1 MSAMFY
7 DLEKTTLFQDLS
19 HEDLNAIAKFC
30 RREILADG
38 DVLIHENERA
48 GHDLFILCKGMVEVV
63 SNNSNMVS
71 GEAVLSRESK
81 ELFGEISWLTKSRRT
96 ASVRCKGHVEVI
108 RVDGARLDAY
118 MTEHYQA
125 GFAIMRRI
133 AILLSQRLGATD
145 MLLKQ
150 ILWNSGI

>member
-1 MSAMFY
+1 MLY
-7 DLEKTTLFQDLS
+7 DLENTSLFQDVS

-38 DVLIHENERA
+38 DVIIHENERT

-63 SNNSNMVS
+63 SNESTTLS
-71 GEAVLSRESK
+71 GEAVLSPESK

-96 ASVRCKGHVEVI
+96 ASVRCKGPVEVI
-108 RVDGARLDAY
+108 RVDGARLDSY
-118 MTEHYQA
+118 MAHNPQA

-133 AILLSQRLGATD
+133 AILLSQRLSETD
-145 MLLKQ
+145 NLLKQ
-150 ILWNSGI
+150 ILWNTGI

>member
-1 MSAMFY
+1 MFY
-7 DLEKTTLFQDLS
+7 DLEKTSLFQDLT

-38 DVLIHENERA
+38 DVLIHEHERES
-48 GHDLFILCKGMVEVV
+48 HDLFILCKGMVEVV
-63 SNNSNMVS
+63 SNNSTTLS

-81 ELFGEISWLTKSRRT
+81 ELFGEVSWLTKSRRT
-96 ASVRCKGHVEVI
+96 ASVRCRGHVEVI

-118 MTEHYQA
+118 LEQHHGA

-133 AILLSQRLGATD
+133 AILLSQRLSATD
-145 MLLKQ
+145 SLLKQ
-150 ILWNSGI
+150 ILWNTGI